1 MQQSVHPECHIS
13 GSYSVISVKR
23 SHFVYLIMTNLL
35 ILIPCTGSPENY
47 RQFADAMK
55 HGHIRT
61 WQRKVLFYGAGGS
74 GNTSTTEMILGNPP
88 PVDRTS
94 TPLAIRPTT
103 VYRINL
109 DGKEWTKITT
119 LEERRVFLARALI
132 QSAPN
137 LAWRLLATRPKE
149 ASSSSNQPVSTVA
162 VSQVQSKDQAS
173 PDQGKP
179 PPLDD
184 QPPSASLQPA
194 SLDHGESDEDID
206 SEVDDILESISTD
219 RELVKLMGQL
229 STTVDPLAF
238 FRFIQIIDA
247 GNQPQFHEIFPV
259 FLRNLSF
266 YVFVF
271 RLCDDLAKH
280 PVVEFY
286 VDGKPVGSFT
296 SAQSIEQLLQHC
308 VRCIHSHR
316 SPTGSESECP
326 QIMVIGTHVDQEKKS
341 SETRDEKNRKI
352 LQILSP
358 LDQKQIVYHN
368 LSEKKVLFA
377 VNAMARGN
385 IEEIS
390 VKQIREAL
398 LSEGSMKPVDIPSRW
413 FALEILLEEMVQ
425 ALKRGVLSKE
435 DCITA
440 ATEKLHFEED
450 GIDAALQYLDQVS
463 AILYYP
469 KILSNVVFADPQVLL
484 DKVSELV
491 FKSAEIEKLSK
502 EQALTGDWIKFHEFG
517 LVTIQFLSREVFSKH
532 YVPGLFEVD
541 DLVLLFKKLL
551 IFASFSKSEYFVPAL
566 LRHLDS
572 KAVDD
577 HRVISIPCLVLQ
589 FPGGGPRQ
597 GIFCALLCWLVSPEN
612 DSPAP
617 WSISVDEVGSPVC
630 LYRNCIQFDIPNSLS
645 TVTLIDT
652 YTHFEAHMD
661 IPLEDA
667 EDLCPEEFPVVR
679 KAIDKG
685 LHKAALNLGYFNS
698 SPSPAL
704 LCPCG
709 RGEAH
714 VAEIIKST
722 YWKCSLK
729 NEARKIGKLT
739 PLQRLWLVAT
749 PVATEKCKRS
759 ESHLPELLRKLNDH
773 ACRWRDIGMYLGFRQ
788 GELDYIQGK
797 PLLLTE
803 SPRSWLREMLGAWL
817 EWAPGDSRGSDA
829 FASIE
834 SLKCALA
841 KSGLTQTALDI
852 QSHFEVHLPDM
863 QAHDNCGL
871 IGN

>member
-1 MQQSVHPECHIS
+1 M
-13 GSYSVISVKR
+13 
-23 SHFVYLIMTNLL
+23 FLITVWCYDLL
-35 ILIPCTGSPENY
+35 VVNFDSTGSAENL
-47 RQFADAMK
+47 RQFQEAMK
-55 HGHIRT
+55 HGHIRA
-61 WQRKVLFYGAGGS
+61 WLCKLLLYGAAGS
-74 GNTSTTEMILGNPP
+74 GKTSMKEMILGNPP
-88 PVDRTS
+88 PLDRTS
-94 TPLAIRPTT
+94 TPLAMRPTT

-119 LEERRVFLARALI
+119 LEERRAFLARALI
-132 QSAPN
+132 QSAPD
-137 LAWRLLATRPKE
+137 LVSRLLATRRKE
-149 ASSSSNQPVSTVA
+149 ASSSSVSTVA

-173 PDQGKP
+173 SDQGKP

-194 SLDHGESDEDID
+194 SLDDGESDQDIY
-206 SEVDDILESISTD
+206 SEIDDILESISTD

-229 STTVDPLAF
+229 STTVNPLAF
-238 FRFIQIIDA
+238 FRLIQMIDA
-247 GNQPQFHEIFPV
+247 GGQPQFHEILPV

-271 RLCDDLAKH
+271 RHCDDLAKH

-286 VDGKPVGSFT
+286 VDGKPVGSSFT

-316 SPTGSESECP
+316 SSTGSESECP

-341 SETRDEKNRKI
+341 IETRDEKNRKI

-368 LSEKKVLFA
+368 LSEKKVFFA
-377 VNAMARGN
+377 LNAMARGN

-413 FALEILLEEMVQ
+413 FALEILLEEMTQ
-425 ALKRGVLSKE
+425 ALERGVLSKE

-440 ATEKLHFEED
+440 AIEKLHFEED
-450 GIDAALQYLDQVS
+450 AVDAALQYLDQVS

-469 KILSNVVFADPQVLL
+469 KILPNVVFADPQVLL

-502 EQALTGDWIKFHEFG
+502 ERALTGDWMKFHEFG
-517 LVTIQFLSREVFSKH
+517 LVTIKFLSREVFSKH

-551 IFASFSKSEYFVPAL
+551 IFATFSKSEYFVPAL

-577 HRVISIPCLVLQ
+577 HRVISIPCVVLQ

-630 LYRNCIQFDIPNSLS
+630 LYRNCIQFDVPESLS

-652 YTHFEAHMD
+652 YTHFEVHVD
-661 IPLEDA
+661 IPLDDADA
-667 EDLCPEEFPVVR
+667 EDLCPEEFPVIR

-685 LHKAALNLGYFNS
+685 LHKATLNLGYFNS

-714 VAEIIKST
+714 VAEIVKST
-722 YWKCSLK
+722 YWKCSLR

-739 PLQRLWLVAT
+739 PLQRLWLIAT
-749 PVATEKCKRS
+749 PVATEKGKLS
-759 ESHLPELLRKLNDH
+759 ESHLSGLLIELNDH
-773 ACRWRDIGMYLGFRQ
+773 ACKWRGIGMYLGFRE
-788 GELDYIQGK
+788 GELDNIQGK
-797 PLLLTE
+797 LSLLNEGPKAL
-803 SPRSWLREMLGAWL
+803 LREMLREWL

-834 SLKCALA
+834 SLKCALD
-841 KSGLTQTALDI
+841 KSGLAQTALNI
-852 QSHFEVHLPDM
+852 QKHL
-863 QAHDNCGL
+863 
-871 IGN
+871 I